1 MDNKNKRD
9 KIQHKR
15 KNKKFISQK
24 RNLNQNKN
32 NIIIMLNKYKTLLT
46 RKI

>member
-9 KIQHKR
+9 KIQHKK
-15 KNKKFISQK
+15 KNKKFSNLR

-32 NIIIMLNKYKTLLT
+32 NIIIMLNKYKTSLI
-46 RKI
+46 RKR